1 MGKHIVLCVFTFGIW
16 YLIWIYRTTEFLN
29 KAPDSEEYSP
39 TSKLLLCMFVP
50 FYIIFWTYEHG
61 KRIDRLAKE
70 NRVSSDIAT
79 VSLVLGIFI
88 PIVACIIMQD
98 KINSISTAIARKRRS
113 MARKST
119 ESLEQQKTVTR
130 SVVNEITNSNA
141 TNADGCDTETPDTDS
156 YD

>member
-1 MGKHIVLCVFTFGIW
+1 
-16 YLIWIYRTTEFLN
+16 
-29 KAPDSEEYSP
+29 
-39 TSKLLLCMFVP
+39 MFVP

-156 YD
+156 YDAEISDIEECEFRSI